1 FPAHMGEDRV
11 PIFRGQRDAALIQD
25 VEGARLLCSDARR
38 VHSDRHGQERR
49 GALNCSSYHDYPP
62 QAATFKNNIAPL
74 STSSAPTTLNMPP
87 LVMSKCTLLPLYRP
101 IAMGT
106 RPSAYAV
113 CSFGSNSRPASRNN
127 PSRKPPSM

>member
-1 FPAHMGEDRV
+1 MGKDRV
-11 PIFRGQRDAALIQD
+11 PILRGQRDAALIQD
-25 VEGARLLCSDARR
+25 VEVARLLCNDARR
-38 VHSDRHGQERR
+38 VHGDCHGQDRR

-101 IAMGT
+101 IPMATGHRPKAARTIGT
-106 RPSAYAV
+106 
-113 CSFGSNSRPASRNN
+113 NN
-127 PSRKPPSM
+127 RRTKR